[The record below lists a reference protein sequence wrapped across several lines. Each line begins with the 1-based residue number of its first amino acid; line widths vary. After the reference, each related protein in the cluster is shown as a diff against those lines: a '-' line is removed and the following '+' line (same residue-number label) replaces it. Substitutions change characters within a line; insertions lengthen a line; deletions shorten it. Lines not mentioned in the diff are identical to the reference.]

1 MKNLFLCMAMLLF
14 LSGPAL
20 AQDQVGAD
28 QKLNAGI
35 KNYETFGWISSIDKI
50 PDDQVFIGNNGV
62 VVFNNATTRSKIKD
76 AIMYELISKGYKFR
90 YFEPDMLVSF
100 YVTEQPGELTVYNG
114 YELYNSGF
122 DTTRTA
128 DNIETINVKPG
139 TLLISLIDRKS
150 GEMVWRGYANDAL
163 NPDMVNSAPKVMH
176 AVASIFQKFDY
187 TAKK

>member
-1 MKNLFLCMAMLLF
+1 MKKLFFLTAALFLLYF
-14 LSGPAL
+14 PVS
-20 AQDQVGAD
+20 AQDVGAD

-50 PDDQVFIGNNGV
+50 PQDQLFIGDNGV

-76 AIMYELISKGYKFR
+76 AIMYELVSKGYKFK
-90 YFEPDMLVSF
+90 YDHPDMLVNF
-100 YVTEQPGELTVYNG
+100 YITEQPGQLTVYNG

-122 DTTRTA
+122 DTTRTPENVEKI
-128 DNIETINVKPG
+128 DVKPG
-139 TLLISLIDRKS
+139 TLLITLIDRKS

-163 NPDMVNSAPKVMH
+163 NADMANSTPKVMQT
-176 AVASIFQKFDY
+176 VASIFQKYNY